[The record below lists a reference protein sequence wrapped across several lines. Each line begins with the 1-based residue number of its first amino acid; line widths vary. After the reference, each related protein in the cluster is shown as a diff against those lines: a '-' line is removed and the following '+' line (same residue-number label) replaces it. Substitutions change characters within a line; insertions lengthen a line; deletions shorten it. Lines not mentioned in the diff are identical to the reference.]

1 MKRLAA
7 LLLLALSAACGSA
20 PPEISAVSLTERSV
34 RRGEQ
39 FFANLEASDLDGD
52 FNGGL
57 VQVELRGPEDTEL
70 RTEVRVFGIPED
82 VQQTTMSVSLRIAG
96 AAPFGPYDIELVLVD
111 ERGNDS
117 RAANAQIQLVQR

>member
-1 MKRLAA
+1 MKRLLAIF
-7 LLLLALSAACGSA
+7 LLALCSACGSA
-20 PPEISAVSLTERSV
+20 PPEITAVSLTDSAV

-70 RTEVRVFGIPED
+70 KTEVNVFGIPEG
-82 VQQTTMSVSLRIAG
+82 VQRTSMSVSLRIVG
-96 AAPFGPYDIELVLVD
+96 TAPLGPYDIELVLVD
-111 ERGNDS
+111 ESGNDS
-117 RAANAQIQLVQR
+117 ETAKAQVQLVQR